1 MTVAL
6 HTPIQDHSPFRG
18 RRSRRWAGGLYL
30 PVLLILVVTVTIVG
44 ALVPFDGSRTVAAG
58 YVPPGEGLLLG
69 SDGLGRDVFARL
81 LQGGAGLLSV
91 AAISTVS
98 AVLVGVA
105 IGLALSIAGALGRV
119 LGRAIDVLLVVPSI
133 LTMLILIFGLGT
145 GVGTV
150 IVITTA
156 VSAPFIARYTRS
168 LVTPLLKSPFVLAAR
183 IAGDSW
189 STVAAREILPNI
201 TGPIAA
207 DAGGRFVAA
216 LYLVA
221 AAGFLGFNPLGSDGD
236 WASMIQ
242 SGLDGLALNPW
253 ASLAPTLAIV
263 LVTVPANLLA
273 DRIIRKA
280 HR

>member
-1 MTVAL
+1 M
-6 HTPIQDHSPFRG
+6 
-18 RRSRRWAGGLYL
+18 
-30 PVLLILVVTVTIVG
+30 
-44 ALVPFDGSRTVAAG
+44 
-58 YVPPGEGLLLG
+58 PPGEGLLLG